1 MSGAHT
7 KLVPALAVLFGTLL
21 LTACPPREKISRIQ
35 LDPSRYVG
43 KEISIAGRVVDSYG
57 ARDKG
62 VFQIDDGTGRIWVL
76 STHYG
81 VPGTGAK
88 LAVVG
93 RVEEG
98 FSFAGRNFGTI
109 LRETER
115 RQ

>member
-1 MSGAHT
+1 MSATRT
-7 KLVPALAVLFGTLL
+7 KLVPALVILVSTLL

-35 LDPSRYVG
+35 MDPNRYTG

-62 VFQIDDGTGRIWVL
+62 VFQIDDGTGRMWVL

-81 VPGTGAK
+81 VPSTGAK
-88 LAVVG
+88 IGVVG